1 MVFLAT
7 LWAAGL
13 NLLLLLVALAWTPA
27 FWSDP
32 ARWLGR
38 LPWDNFGAELASLLS
53 MQAVAAGAIW
63 ALWLCVSAV
72 LSAGALVA
80 CALLKLRAT
89 PAAPT
94 PPPPPPPD
102 VSEMFGNLSSSLQ
115 GLQSFGDQGG
125 APPAP
130 SVPASLPVPVL
141 KVLAKVDPEAS
152 SSAIAASLQEI
163 DPELGSTYA
172 SLLRE
177 LSTSNPN
184 PRPKD

>member
-13 NLLLLLVALAWTPA
+13 NLLLLLLALAWTPA
-27 FWSDP
+27 FWSGT
-32 ARWLGR
+32 AHWLGG
-38 LPWDNFGAELASLLS
+38 LPWDNFGAELASLLN
-53 MQAVAAGAIW
+53 MHPVAAGALW
-63 ALWLCVSAV
+63 ALWLCVSTV

-80 CALLKLRAT
+80 YALLKLRAT
-89 PAAPT
+89 PAALAPA
-94 PPPPPPPD
+94 PPPE
-102 VSEMFGNLSSSLQ
+102 VSAMFGQLSSSLQ
-115 GLQSFGDQGG
+115 GLQSFGDLGG

-130 SVPASLPVPVL
+130 SMPVSLPVPVL
-141 KVLAKVDPEAS
+141 TVLAKVDPEAS
-152 SSAIAASLQEI
+152 PSGIAASLQEI

-184 PRPKD
+184 SPPKD

>member
-13 NLLLLLVALAWTPA
+13 NLLLLLGALAWTPA

-80 CALLKLRAT
+80 YALLKLRAT

-94 PPPPPPPD
+94 PPPPPD

-125 APPAP
+125 APPSP

-184 PRPKD
+184 SPPKD

>member
-13 NLLLLLVALAWTPA
+13 NLLLLLGALAWTPA

-38 LPWDNFGAELASLLS
+38 LPWDNFGAELASLLN
-53 MQAVAAGAIW
+53 MHPVAASALW

-80 CALLKLRAT
+80 YTLLKLRAT
-89 PAAPT
+89 PAAPS
-94 PPPPPPPD
+94 PPPPPD

-125 APPAP
+125 VPPAL
-130 SVPASLPVPVL
+130 SMPASLPVPVL

-152 SSAIAASLQEI
+152 SSAIGASLQEI

>member
-38 LPWDNFGAELASLLS
+38 LPWDNFGAELASLFS

-63 ALWLCVSAV
+63 ALWLCASAV

-80 CALLKLRAT
+80 YALLKLRPT

-94 PPPPPPPD
+94 PPPPPD
-102 VSEMFGNLSSSLQ
+102 VSAMFGNLSSSLQ

-130 SVPASLPVPVL
+130 SMPVPVPVL
-141 KVLAKVDPEAS
+141 TVLAKVDPEAS
-152 SSAIAASLQEI
+152 PSGIAASLREI

-184 PRPKD
+184 SPPKD